1 MAKGAEATEQRARVA
16 GIALPRM
23 FASLRHRDYRFL
35 WTTSFLS
42 ASARNLQQVSLGW
55 IAFDLTGSSVLLGTV
70 LFIYQLPFLV
80 FALPLGA
87 LVDRANRKVLLASSQ
102 FVMAALAAALAADI
116 ALGWVEPWHL
126 MAFAFVSGVENT
138 LIHII
143 RQSLVPS
150 VVPKEGLLNAVA
162 LNSAGFDVSRIAAPA
177 VGGFLIAAIGVD
189 GNFGVQAALLLGVAF
204 ASLPMR
210 VGFAP
215 DQVERGT
222 SGLRGLAADLQE
234 AAAYIWNDRL
244 LRQLFAIEY
253 AALLF
258 TVPYLAFMPVWVEE
272 VLGREAD
279 ALGMLYAAG
288 GVGAVASTLFIAHRG
303 NVRRRGWWIWGALT
317 LQALGLTALSQADG
331 YLATLGVLA
340 FVGALNM
347 ASFSLLVSAAQA
359 RLPERLQGRGMAIWN
374 LGNASIG
381 IGTLALGFVV
391 ARAGVA
397 DAMWMTGAAMLA
409 FVVVG
414 FAALGRTRGAF

>member
-1 MAKGAEATEQRARVA
+1 MVKGVESAERRARVA

-23 FASLRHRDYRFL
+23 FASLRYRDYRFL

-70 LFIYQLPFLV
+70 LFVYQVPFLA

-87 LVDRANRKVLLASSQ
+87 LVDRVNRKALLASSQ
-102 FVMAALAAALAADI
+102 FVMAAFAAALAVDI
-116 ALGWVEPWHL
+116 ALGWVQPWHL

-150 VVPKEGLLNAVA
+150 VVPREGLLNAVA

-177 VGGFLIAAIGVD
+177 VGGFLIASIGVD

-210 VGFAP
+210 VGFAA
-215 DQVERGT
+215 DQVERVA
-222 SGLRGLAADLQE
+222 SGLRGLAADLKE
-234 AAAYIWNDRL
+234 AAAFIWNDRL
-244 LRQLFAIEY
+244 LRQIFAVEY

-258 TVPYLAFMPVWVEE
+258 TVPYLAFMPVWVED

-279 ALGMLYAAG
+279 ALGMLYAASG
-288 GVGAVASTLFIAHRG
+288 AGAVAGTLFIAQRG
-303 NVRRRGWWIWGALT
+303 NVRRRGLWIWGALG
-317 LQALGLTALSQADG
+317 LQALGLIALSQVSG
-331 YLATLGVLA
+331 YLPTLGMLA
-340 FVGALNM
+340 FLGAMNIN
-347 ASFSLLVSAAQA
+347 SFSLLVSAAQA

-374 LGNASIG
+374 LGNFSIG
-381 IGTLALGFVV
+381 GGTLALGFVV

-409 FVVVG
+409 FVAVG
-414 FAALGRTRGAF
+414 FGVLGRTRGAF